1 MKKAVVVA
9 ALIAPALTLSAQEIE
24 LRHESRYL
32 ATGMF
37 TLNGIMIDAAQGM
50 MATEAMKR
58 CPSGFEIKR
67 LYAAPDAE
75 GEWKA
80 GMTVICLPPGAI
92 PAMPEK
98 PRAE

>member
-1 MKKAVVVA
+1 MKKYLAIA
-9 ALIAPALTLSAQEIE
+9 ALFIQPLALSAQEID
-24 LRHESRYL
+24 LKHDRYL
-32 ATGMF
+32 AAEMF
-37 TLNGIMIDAAQGM
+37 TLGSGIMLDTAAGV
-50 MATEAMKR
+50 MAIEAMKR

-80 GMTVICLPPGAI
+80 GMTVVCLTPGAI

-98 PRAE
+98 PRTE

>member
-1 MKKAVVVA
+1 MKK
-9 ALIAPALTLSAQEIE
+9 LITIATLAIPALAMAQEIE
-24 LRHESRYL
+24 LRHDRYL
-32 ATGMF
+32 ATGMM
-37 TLNGIMIDAAQGM
+37 TWNGIMLDAAQGI
-50 MATEAMKR
+50 MAWEAMQR

-80 GMTVICLPPGAI
+80 GMTVVCLTPGAI

-98 PRAE
+98 PRTE

>member
-1 MKKAVVVA
+1 MKKLIAIT
-9 ALIAPALTLSAQEIE
+9 ALIAPMLTEAQEIE
-24 LRHESRYL
+24 IRHDRYL
-32 ATGMF
+32 ATGRVTWAGNM
-37 TLNGIMIDAAQGM
+37 LGDAQGIMAW
-50 MATEAMKR
+50 EAMQR

-80 GMTVICLPPGAI
+80 GMTVVCLPPGAI

-98 PRAE
+98 PRTE